1 MKTKFLTLSAIAIV
15 ALTCS
20 FAVSARA
27 AENLSD
33 LDNKS
38 DSLTLDEQVKEVDG
52 YSYDDY
58 ANQTKIEAQAS
69 ESEVKQLNQKIKQLE
84 QTKRVNEAKART
96 ETERL
101 QASEKRKSEMLR
113 RAATLEAEQ
122 KVAQQR
128 LSKTEANI
136 KILNDQTIKARERA
150 DQAKKSY
157 DLAMQKQKEDLRR
170 QRQLQAEIKAH
181 QRQQQ
186 LYQAKRL
193 KLSNQKLQKS
203 QKPKLASTNY

>member
-1 MKTKFLTLSAIAIV
+1 MKTKFLTLSAFAVV

-20 FAVSARA
+20 FAISAHA

-38 DSLTLDEQVKEVDG
+38 DQLTLDEQVKEVDG
-52 YSYDDY
+52 YGYDDY

-69 ESEVKQLNQKIKQLE
+69 EKEVKDLDHKIKQLE
-84 QTKRVNEAKART
+84 QVKKSNEAKAKV
-96 ETERL
+96 ETVRL
-101 QASEKRKSEMLR
+101 QTSEQRKSEMMR

-122 KVAQQR
+122 KVEQQK
-128 LSKTEANI
+128 LQQTEA
-136 KILNDQTIKARERA
+136 KINSLNDQTIKARERA

-157 DLAMQKQKEDLRR
+157 QLAFQKQQEGLRR

-181 QRQQQ
+181 QRQEQ

-203 QKPKLASTNY
+203 QKPKLASNN